1 MNNFKEWLIEPLKTR
16 FKEENVAVRSLKQ
29 VNKNTFKWAYSRSET
44 QLGIITV
51 TDLEDGV
58 IDFKISKQAE
68 GDCYDAMELYLD
80 TNRDGFASILP
91 GYLDEAVIWALNE
104 YLTVMGEY
112 MISTKQP
119 QILAISSLTSDLSGT
134 VHVDHHVVMRLPDG
148 SRTHFDLAIYPYDF
162 EKSSYI
168 LEINNPQCVNS
179 YSVRIPA
186 ALWTSSNRPSLL
198 NEVLELG
205 LELRLASEL
214 SRLRERRTSKIKN
227 WIKEVDHE

>member
-1 MNNFKEWLIEPLKTR
+1 MDNFKEWLIEPLKNR

-29 VNKNTFKWAYSRSET
+29 VNKDVFKWTYSRSES

-51 TDLEDGV
+51 TDLDDGV
-58 IDFKISKQAE
+58 LDFKISRQAE
-68 GDCYDAMELYLD
+68 GDCQDAMELYLD
-80 TNRDGFASILP
+80 TTREDFASILP
-91 GYLDEAVIWALNE
+91 GYLDEVVIWALNVWF
-104 YLTVMGEY
+104 TVMGEY
-112 MISTKQP
+112 MISIKQP

-162 EKSSYI
+162 EKSSYV
-168 LEINNPQCVNS
+168 LEITNPQCVSS
-179 YSVRIPA
+179 YSVRIPP
-186 ALWTSSNRPSLL
+186 ALWASSNRPSLL

-214 SRLRERRTSKIKN
+214 GRLREKRTAKIKN
-227 WIKEVDHE
+227 WIKEAEHE